1 MKHPFT
7 KGMTLLTIILM
18 DMLWGAEID
27 LFVPSFP
34 ELQSQFNLSPFW
46 VEALL
51 SVNFIGYCLSLFFVG
66 ILSDRYG
73 RKPII
78 LVGLVTFIIGS
89 IVCLYGTSYKFLLI
103 GRFFQGVGVAAP
115 AILGFLIIADS
126 YPLKHQQYLLGVLN
140 GVMNISIAIAPVV
153 GSYITIYFHWQGN
166 FMALLILAAMTLV
179 MTAFFVPAHK
189 LPENR
194 EPISL
199 SGYAS
204 IFRSKPLML
213 MMTHLVFLFSFWGIF
228 VGIAPLL
235 YVKDLGV
242 SLAHFGYYQG
252 ALALVF
258 AVGSVLSGM
267 IVSKYDQ
274 KKMLSIAN
282 LICLAGLVTVALGA
296 SLYARDPFLIALAL
310 LPFIVG
316 QILPTTI
323 INPLCVNFISKAK
336 GRISAI
342 IQGVRLI
349 LMAIGLE
356 LAGYYYRGSFRNIGI
371 ILGCV
376 IVVSVVTLF
385 FIVRNR
391 ELMQRLPR
399 Y

>member
-1 MKHPFT
+1 
-7 KGMTLLTIILM
+7 
-18 DMLWGAEID
+18 MLWGAEID

-126 YPLKHQQYLLGVLN
+126 YPLKQQQYLLGVLN